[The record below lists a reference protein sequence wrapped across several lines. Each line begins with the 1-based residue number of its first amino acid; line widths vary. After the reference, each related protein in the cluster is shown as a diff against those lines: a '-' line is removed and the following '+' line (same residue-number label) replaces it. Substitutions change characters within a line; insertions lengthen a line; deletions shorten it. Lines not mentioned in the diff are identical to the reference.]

1 MLNNSIKF
9 SPKWQKFV
17 KSGRSDKNHLYL
29 GSISRQYLNSIN
41 LRLPSITWQPTYLLK
56 RAPLQSTTT
65 TLARWIPANFD
76 VGEFQLIL
84 SVWCR
89 TNERKKERTNNRM
102 KSKAEQTT
110 DNTLLYFFTS
120 SAKHELGLLHGEGVH
135 SNHRNFPSK
144 ISFPGLPGI
153 LLGDP
158 SYPSSAKI
166 T

>member
-1 MLNNSIKF
+1 M
-9 SPKWQKFV
+9 
-17 KSGRSDKNHLYL
+17 SD
-29 GSISRQYLNSIN
+29 
-41 LRLPSITWQPTYLLK
+41 
-56 RAPLQSTTT
+56 A
-65 TLARWIPANFD
+65 
-76 VGEFQLIL
+76 E
-84 SVWCR
+84 R
-89 TNERKKERTNNRM
+89 TNERTKERKIERKKERKKERTNNRM

-120 SAKHELGLLHGEGVH
+120 SAKHELGLLHGEGVD

-153 LLGDP
+153 LGELSIPILGDP